1 MNELKQDERGQRVTI
16 RTVAA
21 DAGVS
26 VAAVSKVLRNAYGVS
41 EALRSKVM
49 ESIERLE
56 YRPSLAARGMR
67 GQTYTIGILLVEIAN
82 PFLPQIVDGINATL
96 AASNY
101 KAMIGMGQANVPI
114 ENSLIDSMID
124 SHMDGL
130 ILVAPLTAG
139 ETIAHY
145 SKKIPIV
152 TIAHHSAAA
161 PTYDTVNG
169 DDQAGARIAVE
180 ALIARGHSDIMMVTP
195 ELRHCVET
203 GVIRQREMGYMDTMA
218 RHGLAER
225 MRILRIPNAGPERD
239 QAIRSLLFSPDRPRA
254 IFSWSD
260 LHGVH
265 LINHAK
271 TMGLEVPGDL
281 AIVAYDNS
289 AIASLP
295 LIDLASIDQSGRELG
310 VMSAEL
316 LLSRIAGRTQSR
328 HLFVEPK
335 LISRSSL

>member
-1 MNELKQDERGQRVTI
+1 MNELKQAERGARVTI

-67 GQTYTIGILLVEIAN
+67 GQTYTIGVLLVEIAN

-139 ETIAHY
+139 ETIVHY
-145 SKKIPIV
+145 SRKIPIV
-152 TIAHHSAAA
+152 TIAHHNAAA
-161 PTYDTVNG
+161 ATYDTVNG
-169 DDQAGARIAVE
+169 NDQVGARIAVE
-180 ALIARGHSDIMMVTP
+180 ALIARGHADIMMVTP

-203 GVIRQREMGYMDTMA
+203 GVIRQREIGYMNAMA
-218 RHGLAER
+218 ENGLAER
-225 MRILRIPNAGPERD
+225 MRILRIPNVGPGRD
-239 QAIRSLLFSPDRPRA
+239 QAIRGLLSSSDRPRA
-254 IFSWSD
+254 IFCWSD

-265 LINHAK
+265 LINQAK
-271 TMGLEVPGDL
+271 TMGIDVPEGL

-316 LLSRIAGRTQSR
+316 LLSRMAGRS
-328 HLFVEPK
+328 EPQHM
-335 LISRSSL
+335 LIEPRLVIRSSL

>member
-1 MNELKQDERGQRVTI
+1 MTELKQAERGARVTI

-41 EALRSKVM
+41 DALRGKVM
-49 ESIERLE
+49 ESIGRLE

-67 GQTYTIGILLVEIAN
+67 GQTYTIGVLLVEIAN

-96 AASNY
+96 ATSNY

-130 ILVAPLTAG
+130 ILVAPLTSG

-145 SKKIPIV
+145 SEKIPIV

-169 DDQAGARIAVE
+169 NDQAGACIAVE
-180 ALIARGHSDIMMVTP
+180 ALIARGHSDILMLTP
-195 ELRHCVET
+195 ELRHCGET
-203 GVIRQREMGYMDTMA
+203 TVTHQREIGYIATMA
-218 RHGLAER
+218 KHGLADR
-225 MRILRIPNAGPERD
+225 MRILRIPNTGPARD
-239 QAIRSLLFSPDRPRA
+239 QAIRSLLASPDRPRA
-254 IFSWSD
+254 IFAWSD
-260 LHGVH
+260 LHGVY

-271 TMGLEVPGDL
+271 TMGLDVPGDL

-289 AIASLP
+289 VIAELP

-310 VMSAEL
+310 IRSAEL
-316 LLSRIAGRTQSR
+316 LLSRIAGRTQPR
-328 HLFVEPK
+328 HVLVEPR